1 MKKVFMDHSSTSKV
15 DDEVIDAM
23 LPYFSKFYGNPS
35 SIHWFGRE
43 AHDAVDVSRKNV
55 ADLLNSKEDE
65 IIFTAGGT
73 EGDNIAIKGVAYK
86 NKDKMGLKGPHIITS
101 EVEHPA
107 VLQTCEHLEKEGF
120 EVKYLPVDD
129 MRSF

>member
-43 AHDAVDVSRKNV
+43 AHDAVVR
-55 ADLLNSKEDE
+55 
-65 IIFTAGGT
+65 
-73 EGDNIAIKGVAYK
+73 IKK
-86 NKDKMGLKGPHIITS
+86 KCCRS
-101 EVEHPA
+101 VEF
-107 VLQTCEHLEKEGF
+107 K
-120 EVKYLPVDD
+120 
-129 MRSF
+129 RR